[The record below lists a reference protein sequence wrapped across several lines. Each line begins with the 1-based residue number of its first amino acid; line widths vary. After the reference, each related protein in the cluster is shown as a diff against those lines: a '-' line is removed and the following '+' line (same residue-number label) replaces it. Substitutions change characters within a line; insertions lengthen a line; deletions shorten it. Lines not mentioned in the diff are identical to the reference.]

1 MISDRSTVDHCKAG
15 VRSLLSNKYIH
26 MCKNV
31 WHKDIIHT
39 SDENIL
45 LFINCFIY
53 FQYHTQERPWG
64 LHGWSLFFFAV
75 GVCCVV
81 EDSVLKL
88 KIHHVL
94 TPSIPEWKS
103 CIQKCNPRDGGWHS
117 FSIIWQY
124 LTQWYQNLFPLR
136 FISKKWINKLEELNH

>member
-1 MISDRSTVDHCKAG
+1 MISDRSKVDHCKAG
-15 VRSLLSNKYIH
+15 MRSLLSNKYIH

-45 LFINCFIY
+45 LFINCFIC
-53 FQYHTQERPWG
+53 FKYHTQERPWG

-88 KIHHVL
+88 KIHHVMTL
-94 TPSIPEWKS
+94 SIP
-103 CIQKCNPRDGGWHS
+103 D
-117 FSIIWQY
+117 
-124 LTQWYQNLFPLR
+124 
-136 FISKKWINKLEELNH
+136 